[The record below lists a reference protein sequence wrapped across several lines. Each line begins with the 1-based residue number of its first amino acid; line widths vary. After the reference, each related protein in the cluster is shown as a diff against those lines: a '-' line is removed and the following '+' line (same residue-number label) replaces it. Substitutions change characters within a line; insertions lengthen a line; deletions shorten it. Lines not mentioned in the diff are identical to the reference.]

1 MSWTSSFTD
10 CAARS
15 IKTKGFCTPCGESV
29 MYSGLVDSLRRNIAV
44 RLSLW
49 YAVIFSLSGLALLA
63 FAYYLLAA
71 AIGSKDREVLEARWK
86 ELDAVYQAGGVRA
99 LRAWWENEPPQVQ
112 QTLLVRVVN
121 VFDVEEFVR
130 WPEDWVTVRDVP
142 IGRTGL
148 RWPVGIIRIPQS
160 AEK

>member
-1 MSWTSSFTD
+1 MSSTCWYTG

-15 IKTKGFCTPCGESV
+15 TKTRRCCTPFEEWD
-29 MYSGLVDSLRRNIAV
+29 MFSGLLEPLRRSIAL

-49 YAVIFSLSGLALLA
+49 YALVFSVGGLALLA

-86 ELDAVYQAGGVRA
+86 EVAAVYEAGGA
-99 LRAWWENEPPQVQ
+99 AGLRAWWDSERAQVQ
-112 QTLLVRVVN
+112 HTLLVRVVN
-121 VFDVEEFVR
+121 VFENVVFVR

-142 IGRTGL
+142 IGRSG
-148 RWPVGIIRIPQS
+148 
-160 AEK
+160 